1 MIKLIKY
8 FIIFFECIFGG
19 MDYVANIFCFA

>member
-1 MIKLIKY
+1 MIKLPKY
-8 FIIFFECIFGG
+8 FIIVFECRFGG